1 MGFIVN
7 NIHSA
12 SYQPPANQGLD
23 ILYEDDSLLVVN
35 KPSGLLSVPGRG
47 EHKQDCLMS
56 RVQEKYPEAMNV
68 HRLDMDTSGVMVL
81 ARNSQIQRQL
91 SLLFQERE
99 LRKRYI
105 TVVDGRVATA
115 SGMIDLPLICD
126 WPNRPRQIVDHKQGK
141 PSKTLYKVLWRNIEE
156 NTTRLELEPVTGR
169 SHQLRVHMQSL
180 GHPILGDKLYADDE
194 AQAKSARLLLH
205 ALSLIFDHPVTAEPM
220 RFICEPPF

>member
-12 SYQPPANQGLD
+12 NYQPPANQGLD
-23 ILYEDDSLLVVN
+23 VLYEDDSLLVVN

-47 EHKQDCLMS
+47 EHKRDCLMS

-81 ARNSQIQRQL
+81 ARNAQIQRQL

-126 WPNRPRQIVDHKQGK
+126 WPNRPRQIVDHEQGK

-180 GHPILGDKLYADDE
+180 GHPILGDKLYADDGV
-194 AQAKSARLLLH
+194 QAKSPRLLLH

>member
-7 NIHSA
+7 NIHSV